1 MLKMK
6 IEVSN
11 GEILDKFSILEIKKG
26 EIKNLEKLKNIEN
39 EYTILKEI
47 VEQILSIDHELY
59 KKLFETNKK
68 LWKIE
73 DDIRIC
79 ERNADFGPQFIEL
92 ARSVYLV
99 NDERA
104 EIKKKINILTKSHIV
119 EEKSYESIK

>member
-1 MLKMK
+1 MQ

-11 GEILDKFSILEIKKG
+11 GEILDKFSILEIKKS
-26 EIKNLEKLKNIEN
+26 EIKNPEKLKNVEK

-47 VEQILSIDHELY
+47 VVEILSTEHELY
-59 KKLFETNKK
+59 KKLLEINKK
-68 LWKIE
+68 LWVIE

-79 ERNADFGPQFIEL
+79 ERNKDFGPKFIEL

-104 EIKKKINILTKSHIV
+104 EVKKEINLLTKSNMI
-119 EEKSYESIK
+119 EEKSYESMA